1 MRLNKIGCA
10 TAAAMLALTAHSMA
24 QSSSRSTGLKLS
36 GDQPIQIESDKLEV
50 RETDSV
56 AIFSGNVNVV
66 QGTTQLKA
74 GKMTVHYKARSGD
87 AKTAPASVASQDSSQ
102 IDRMEVD
109 GKVYVKSNTQV
120 ATGDKGTFDMASE
133 VMVLTGKQVVLTD
146 GPNVVVGCKL
156 TVQMKT
162 GQARLDG
169 CGSGQ
174 GRVKMLVKP
183 KSQ

>member
-1 MRLNKIGCA
+1 MRLNNFACA
-10 TAAAMLALTAHSMA
+10 TAAVLLALTAQSLA
-24 QSSSRSTGLKLS
+24 QSSSRATGLKLS

-56 AIFSGNVNVV
+56 AIFTGNVNVV
-66 QGTTQLKA
+66 QGATQLKA
-74 GKMTVHYKARSGD
+74 GKMTVHYAARTGGSN
-87 AKTAPASVASQDSSQ
+87 AAPASVASQDSSQ
-102 IDRMEVD
+102 IEKMEVD

-120 ATGDKGTFDMASE
+120 ATGDRGTFDMATE
-133 VMVLTGKQVVLTD
+133 VMVLTGSQVVLTD

-162 GQARLDG
+162 GQAKLDG
-169 CGSGQ
+169 CGNGN